1 MASSSSGDPIDSHE
15 ANWVV
20 ANSWKRALR
29 SREQRD
35 AAHIILS
42 AKPGTDPEAFLD
54 AARATLRREFLGHAF
69 VFALHTDRKHLHVHA
84 VVQMTNAHGE
94 RIDPKIPDLRRW
106 RETMAEEA
114 RRHHIP
120 MEATSRFEKA
130 NPPAYKLRD
139 VRMMERGGAPESV
152 RRRVE
157 AVQTNAI
164 HVPKRIEGRAHAA
177 KAAAGWRSYS
187 AAESPR
193 KISRAT
199 APQFAPIYKQAS
211 PARAVRFEANP
222 SIVWAT
228 RRPPLSFVNAPL
240 PRWRWRT
247 KVCWKSPGARALRG
261 LTHKLQH
268 HPWRTACAAVALR
281 AETTYLLLTMLRK
294 ASLCPMSR

>member
-54 AARATLRREFLGHAF
+54 AARATLRREFSGHAF

-114 RRHHIP
+114 RR
-120 MEATSRFEKA
+120 TSYSDGGHE
-130 NPPAYKLRD
+130 PLREGQSSGLQAAGRSHD
-139 VRMMERGGAPESV
+139 GARRRSRICSSPRRGGSDQRYSCSQAHRGARPRSEGGGGLAFLFRSRVPRAKYPERRPRGSPSFTSKRGQAGRFGSRQIRRSFGRHAGRRSV
-152 RRRVE
+152 SSTHRCRVGVGERRIV
-157 AVQTNAI
+157 
-164 HVPKRIEGRAHAA
+164 GRA
-177 KAAAGWRSYS
+177 
-187 AAESPR
+187 
-193 KISRAT
+193 RA
-199 APQFAPIYKQAS
+199 
-211 PARAVRFEANP
+211 
-222 SIVWAT
+222 
-228 RRPPLSFVNAPL
+228 
-240 PRWRWRT
+240 
-247 KVCWKSPGARALRG
+247 RG
-261 LTHKLQH
+261 
-268 HPWRTACAAVALR
+268 RCAA
-281 AETTYLLLTMLRK
+281 
-294 ASLCPMSR
+294 